1 MRRRVDRS
9 GTCIVQYHL
18 LAEICNSC
26 RGLASAGAL
35 ATCLRV
41 MRMMIKMMEAKGI
54 QAGSLRIKS
63 SPSIQRGNP
72 KLMNAPVTTSGTY
85 EALQR
90 LESSKIFQGSVIF
103 IILLSAL
110 AIGAKTYDL
119 PPLVLRIVLVL
130 DKAITLFFLAEIVLR
145 FVASPNRRRFFHDGW
160 NVFDTIVVVGSLIP
174 IEDSEAVLL
183 GRLLRVFRVLRLVSV
198 VPELR
203 SLISAL
209 LLAIPRMGYIALLMF
224 IIFYIYGAM
233 GAMFFSEIDET
244 LWGDVAIAML
254 TLFRVATFEDW
265 TDVMYATMS
274 VYPLSW
280 IYYLTFIF
288 LTAFI
293 FLNMMIGS
301 ILEVMGEEKNLLQTE
316 QARSEREQ
324 MSQQLTLM
332 QRQLEELKALI
343 VSRDQR

>member
-1 MRRRVDRS
+1 MN
-9 GTCIVQYHL
+9 
-18 LAEICNSC
+18 AETPPT
-26 RGLASAGAL
+26 GAL
-35 ATCLRV
+35 
-41 MRMMIKMMEAKGI
+41 
-54 QAGSLRIKS
+54 
-63 SPSIQRGNP
+63 
-72 KLMNAPVTTSGTY
+72 

-90 LESSKIFQGSVIF
+90 IETSPIFQGAVIF

-119 PPLVLRIVLVL
+119 PPLVFSSILIL
-130 DKAITLFFLAEIVLR
+130 DKFITVFFLAEIIFR
-145 FVASPNRRRFFHDGW
+145 FVASANRRRFFHDGW
-160 NVFDTIVVVGSLIP
+160 NLFDTIVVIGSLIP
-174 IEDSEAVLL
+174 IDDSEAVLL
-183 GRLLRVFRVLRLVSV
+183 GRLLRIFRVLRLVSI

-203 SLISAL
+203 SLITAL
-209 LLAIPRMGYIALLMF
+209 LRAIPRMGYIALLMF

-233 GAMFFSEIDET
+233 GAMFFAEIDET
-244 LWGDVAIAML
+244 LWGDVAVSML

-265 TDVMYATMS
+265 TDVMYATMA

-324 MSQQLTLM
+324 MSNQLSLM
-332 QRQLEELKALI
+332 QSQLEEVKALI
-343 VSRDQR
+343 VSQGKR